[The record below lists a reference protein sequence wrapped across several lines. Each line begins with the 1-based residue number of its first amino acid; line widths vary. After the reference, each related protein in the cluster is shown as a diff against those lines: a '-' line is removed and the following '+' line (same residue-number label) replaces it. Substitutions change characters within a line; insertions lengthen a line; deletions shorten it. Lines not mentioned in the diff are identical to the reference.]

1 MADDFRIQV
10 TADLDTSD
18 AEAKLK
24 DLCKDRKIKIGV
36 ELDKSAEMQTK
47 DLAKSIEKGLKS
59 AKIDTSDFAKQLA
72 DGFNITDKN
81 VINNLKKQMDSMLT
95 GLSKT
100 WDGKKLDLGKATGFM
115 DGLDKMAQTVSQN
128 AKIVQDKMGI
138 YDQFYSYFKD
148 KKIFISDDMK
158 AAMGQDLF
166 REISN
171 ANIGKI
177 VRDAT
182 KGISI
187 DSIWDEMTDLFPEHF
202 SKDVTNQV
210 DQIVRAF
217 DVLKAAR
224 ADVAKSISFADM
236 TPDQQFK
243 ITEDAYN
250 NIVNTAHKMV
260 DSLKTNITSAA
271 DSLKTEFEIDVKV
284 NTDNIISDVKN
295 ALNQAG
301 AGSGEAIK
309 VNLDINQ
316 SEIETQIRNA
326 IQGISSSDTP
336 VDIKLDVSR
345 QSLEADLQAAL
356 HDVDLPVQFRVD
368 ASDIENQIRAAVA
381 SIDDIQIDVHIN
393 MDSVRD
399 EIRQQFNQNPVQ
411 IPVQTDNNTTGSIRN
426 MNRAAQEGQTIFSAL
441 GGSVREAFQTFTLAN
456 LMEDGIY
463 KVIDAGKQGIETVKS
478 LDDAMLDLQMA
489 TGESKS
495 NVQNMMQGYNELGQE
510 LGALTTEVSSSADTW
525 LRQGRSIE
533 ETNKLIKDS
542 MVLSKI
548 GQINSE
554 TSSEILTSTI
564 NGFQLLA
571 EEAGHVNDVL
581 SSIDLAS
588 ASSVEGIGTA
598 LTKTASMANNTGLS
612 LEKTAAI
619 IATIKDVTQ
628 DSDDAIGN
636 SVKSILSR
644 MNNVKAGKFV
654 DSETGEALNDV
665 EKVLNKIGVSM
676 RDNNGQFKDS
686 EEIIDNVAAKW
697 KSLDKIS
704 QKAVTTAMGGM
715 HQANRLTTLFDNYD
729 KVQKLTA
736 IANNSE
742 GAAEEKFANYTESLE
757 AKTKSLQASLE
768 ALASDTLSS
777 EMYAGF
783 LDAAKGMA
791 DFAKETDLVKTALA
805 GLGTAGATYAFTQL
819 STMLGNTITQVA
831 NLGGGLRGLWGVL
844 SAHPVA
850 LVTAGVTAAI
860 GVWNAYRASVDEAV
874 NSAKQAGDTW
884 EQSNTSIQDNISRIT
899 ELRTALDSG
908 KLTEQEAYDTKSQ
921 LLDIQNQLTE
931 SYGEQISGLDLV
943 NGKYDEQI
951 AKLKELN
958 IAQSER
964 FLNENQKGIEEAQRQ
979 MEKERHTYLGQF
991 SPYAQDADK
1000 LQSIIDKYKDKGVYT
1015 DTDMDGT
1022 VYIHF
1027 KGDATDANTVL
1038 NDIMTDLR
1046 AAADETG
1053 NTNLFDGF
1061 IQNAAAGL
1069 NEANDVLDEYQKL
1082 YNQAMKADIQSNKKD
1097 YGGKTAVEWL
1107 NNYAKAVENYN
1118 NAVASGN
1125 VQEVESARKYYN
1137 VISDSIN
1144 ALLKGSDMSQY
1155 NALFTDVPN
1164 QLDKAAIKANEFNS
1178 ALNVDSEQYQYLNG
1192 YQKKIKAIADEVK
1205 NLDMSDV
1212 DFKAAVNSGDIDS
1225 INYLSQAAQ
1234 EAGMST
1240 DDLAQALVNLGV
1252 LSGQPSAVVEEIAD
1266 SFQSVSDSANTLL
1279 SQINAVNSV
1288 LSSQSTGKSI
1298 SLEDFNSDELKDYT
1312 SALEYNNGALQLNAE
1327 KVQELQKAKAEEAI
1341 QTNEN
1346 QKLEKQS
1353 QYMKNIAEIEK
1364 LQDELRKL
1372 SDAKSENAQAIQNS
1386 IDALLSENDGLVNQ
1400 CNQLDILSASL
1411 REATGAYQNWLDKQN
1426 TSESGD
1432 MFDDAMGAL
1441 DHIEDTVQNTKSE
1454 YYGRTGRESYKAAV
1468 EFLVPDTIDGQDA
1481 EAVSSYIDSIE
1492 HYFNHDSKGNRTG
1505 LDVAEFCAKATKA
1518 GLMEL
1523 DEATNEYKI
1532 LGQRTMEDFAE
1543 GLNLSLPMVQAM
1555 FGEMEEF
1562 NAEFDWSDEA
1572 VKTLGDMA
1580 MAAGEAK
1587 GRIEEL
1593 SGDKNLDIQIDVS
1606 DIEST
1611 EDKISTL
1618 ENTISQMQNYKSTL
1632 EVNSAQVDDANAVIQ
1647 YCVTQKQM
1655 LEAPAVMSVDTSQV
1669 DGEIGN
1675 ALSLLQQF
1683 QEAQNNVELQA
1694 AVGADTSEAQGKV
1707 DSLVSEIQGLS
1718 PEIKAQLGLDDS
1730 TSATI
1735 TASIQALTPPELKV
1749 RAGVD
1754 TTEVDAYAAE
1764 EKQSNGTVTWGNDTG
1779 DVDAWAAQMHKS
1791 NGTVTWGNDI
1801 TRVKTSFTA
1810 TGTVNW
1816 TNTTPPSGGT
1826 HGLNGTAHASGTAHY
1841 PHLVGHANAKGNW
1854 GTKTGGM
1861 TLVGE
1866 LGREIVV
1873 NPYTGTWQTV
1883 GANGAE
1889 FRYIPAGS
1897 IVFNHLQ
1904 TESLLERGFV
1914 NSRGTAKAS
1923 GTAMVTGGIP
1933 VKQANIASKKDT
1945 YKGSSG
1951 VKEVVKALNKNTD
1964 SNNDNTNSN
1973 NNTIKEID
1981 ELIKK
1986 LNENIKDW
1994 IEISLDRAERLVDK
2008 YKTKADN
2015 YGGFKKTD
2023 QYLVKTMAKN
2033 AEYIKTLEKSMNEYK
2048 QYRDNIAAQLANFEF
2063 SDGSKGLSKDTLKKI
2078 KKGAI
2083 NVQSIPEDVLKAIN
2097 LYEEWYNKY
2106 LDTKD
2111 KLDER
2116 KQNQKEYAEQR
2127 VQNVLDSY
2135 DIIIGKREAAA
2146 NLAESKQNLR
2156 VLQWK
2161 NQKPGTEYYKQ
2172 MEKQLKYTE
2181 EQATLKDKET
2191 KAYRKQMDNYLKENG
2206 NNTKDPVYQAMKKQL
2221 IELKNEGAELQIAA
2235 EELKDK
2241 LQETKEQVLEWRF
2254 DRWDRAGQKQDA
2266 VINYKLITDEK
2277 DFQIKEKDYTE
2288 RMKTT
2293 NSQINALKALRDD
2306 KYKDYLQNVTT
2317 MNNEQAQAALEELA
2331 KIDVQILN
2339 LGADMEELKNKI
2351 MELRWKPFY
2360 EAQEQL
2366 QGVIS
2371 EYDTLR
2377 QLIGDDANFNDDG
2390 SFTVQGTTNLL
2401 LLQESIDAT
2410 KVQIANYRQQL
2421 DNLEEQYRNGCFSEQ
2436 EYIDKTKELQE
2447 GIRSAATSMEGY
2459 KQTMLD
2465 MYSTQIEMENQLLQD
2480 NIDKRLEAL
2489 DAKEKY
2495 YDFDKTLKKKN
2506 KDINVLKAQIAAL
2519 EGTTNAASRARLE
2532 TLKAE
2537 LAEAED
2543 DMADTVHQHE
2553 VEMKKTGFEDM
2564 ASDAE
2569 KALQNTQDALKK
2581 NTDFQEAVI
2590 NNMLATVKNN
2600 YDDTYAHLNTVI
2612 EDHGIVVSK
2621 TFDEMITK
2629 VAQFNTEA
2637 VKYVKAMQQVAN
2649 SNNSAVD
2656 MGSSQGTVKD
2666 TAKDYET
2673 SEGAGGE
2680 HVNDVTISLNKN
2692 SLYMAVGESKK
2703 ITATVQPMDLNV
2715 TWTSSKTS
2723 VATVSNGTVKAK
2735 ATGET
2740 VITAAVK
2747 ATAKAKCNVYVVSK
2761 EVSEGIENKEFLTGR
2776 KLTDA
2781 ERSIAYEY
2789 AYNKYNDRAS
2799 GFMGYKWAVKKTEL
2813 KNWFNSL
2820 RNRPEGTGNIPEGT
2834 SALASYFMKQGKI
2847 VNRYE
2852 LKALADILEIKT
2864 PDVKD
2869 YENWG
2874 ASIKNKILNTY
2885 KSYGFAKGGVVRNLI
2900 PADISTIL
2908 GKAAI
2913 RNGDS
2918 GFISANPGETV
2929 LTQEFTKLLKPS
2941 VAAMNDFVGLA
2952 GMTKTIRNVPE
2963 NNLVK
2968 AVTQAVT
2975 NNNNN
2980 EPVINIQIDGNV
2992 DKYVFKDMKTLAN
3005 ELGRYLKSESR
3016 KI

>member
-10 TADLDTSD
+10 TADLDTSE
-18 AEAKLK
+18 AESKLK
-24 DLCKDRKIKIGV
+24 DLCKDKKIKIGV

-47 DLAKSIEKGLKS
+47 DIAKSIEKGLKS
-59 AKIDTSDFAKQLA
+59 TKIDTGNLAKQLA

-81 VINNLKKQMDSMLT
+81 VIGNLKKQMDILVT

-115 DGLDKMAQTVSQN
+115 DGLDKMAQTVSKN

-138 YDQFYSYFKD
+138 YDEFYSYFKN
-148 KKIFISDDMK
+148 KKIFVSDAMK
-158 AAMGQDLF
+158 SAMGQDLF
-166 REISN
+166 KEISN
-171 ANIGKI
+171 ANVGKI

-187 DSIWDEMTDLFPEHF
+187 DSIWSEMTDLFPEHF

-224 ADVAKSISFADM
+224 ADVAKSISFAGM

-243 ITEDAYN
+243 TTDAAYS
-250 NIVNTAHKMV
+250 NIVETAHKMW
-260 DSLKTNITSAA
+260 DSLDANIKSAA

-284 NTDNIISDVKN
+284 NTDNIISDIKN
-295 ALNQAG
+295 ALSQAG
-301 AGSGEAIK
+301 AGSGEAVK
-309 VNLDINQ
+309 VDLDINQ

-326 IQGISSSDTP
+326 IQSISSGHTP

-356 HDVDLPVQFRVD
+356 HDIDLPVQFKVD

-381 SIDDIQIDVHIN
+381 SIDDVQIDVHIN

-399 EIRQQFNQNPVQ
+399 EVRQQFEQNPVQ
-411 IPVQTDNNTTGSIRN
+411 VPVQRDNNADGSIRN

-441 GGSVREAFQTFTLAN
+441 DGSVREAFQTFTLAN
-456 LMEDGIY
+456 LIEDEIY

-478 LDDAMLDLQMA
+478 LDDAMLNLQMA

-495 NVQNMMQGYNELGQE
+495 NVQNMMQGYNALGQE

-525 LRQGRSIE
+525 LRQGRSME
-533 ETNKLIKDS
+533 ETNQLIKDS

-548 GQINSE
+548 GQVDAE
-554 TSSEILTSTI
+554 KSSEILTATI
-564 NGFQLLA
+564 NGFQLAA
-571 EEAGHVNDVL
+571 EEASHINDVL

-598 LTKTASMANNTGLS
+598 LTKTASMANNAGVS

-628 DSDDAIGN
+628 DSDTSVGN
-636 SVKSILSR
+636 AVKSILSR
-644 MNNVKAGKFV
+644 MNQIKAGKFV
-654 DSETGEALNDV
+654 DAETGEALNDV
-665 EKVLNKIGVSM
+665 EKVLNKIEISM
-676 RDNNGQFKDS
+676 RDANDQFLDS
-686 EEIIDNVAAKW
+686 EIIIDKVAAKW
-697 KSLDKIS
+697 KTFDKDT
-704 QKAVTTAMGGM
+704 QKAVATALGGT
-715 HQANRLTTLFDNYD
+715 HQYNKLISLFDNYD
-729 KVQKLTA
+729 KVQKFTA
-736 IANNSE
+736 IANNSD
-742 GAAEEKFANYTESLE
+742 GAAEGKFANYTDSLE

-777 EMYAGF
+777 KMYAGF

-819 STMLGNTITQVA
+819 STMLSNTITQVS
-831 NLGGGLRGLWGVL
+831 NLGGGLKGLWGVL

-850 LVTAGVTAAI
+850 LVTAGITAAV

-884 EQSNTSIQDNISRIT
+884 EQSSTSIQDNISQIT

-908 KLTEQEAYDTKSQ
+908 KLTEQEAYDAKSQ
-921 LLDIQNQLTE
+921 LLDIQNQLSE
-931 SYGEQISGLDLV
+931 SYGSQVEGIDLV
-943 NGKYDEQI
+943 NGSLDEQI

-958 IAQSER
+958 TAQSER
-964 FLNENQKGIEEAQRQ
+964 FLHENVKGIKEAKRQ

-991 SPYAQDADK
+991 FDNNTDESKAIKESIEK
-1000 LQSIIDKYKDKGVYT
+1000 LKNKYGEEVFDVTEG
-1015 DTDMDGT
+1015 MEGT
-1022 VYIHF
+1022 GSLKINF
-1027 KGDATDANTVL
+1027 ETDASSAYEAL
-1038 NDIMTDLR
+1038 NDFMSEMDNIESRYGKSDVL
-1046 AAADETG
+1046 DS
-1053 NTNLFDGF
+1053 L
-1061 IQNAAAGL
+1061 ISNAYGGL
-1069 NEANDVLDEYQKL
+1069 TEAKDVLDEYQDL
-1082 YNQAMKADIQSNKKD
+1082 YTQAMKADIQTDKKN
-1097 YGGKTAVEWL
+1097 YGGKSAVEWL
-1107 NNYAKAVENYN
+1107 NNYSKAVENYK
-1118 NAVASGN
+1118 NAVSSGS
-1125 VQEVESARKYYN
+1125 VKEVEDARKYYN
-1137 VISDSIN
+1137 TISGSVDK
-1144 ALLKGSDMSQY
+1144 LLKGSDMSQY
-1155 NALFTDVPN
+1155 SALFTDVSN
-1164 QLDKAAIKANEFNS
+1164 QLDMAAIKANEFNS
-1178 ALNVDSEQYQYLNG
+1178 ALNADGEQYQYLNG
-1192 YQKKIKAIADEVK
+1192 YQKKLKAVADEVK

-1212 DFKAAVNSGDIDS
+1212 DFKAAINSGDIDV

-1234 EAGMST
+1234 EAGVST
-1240 DDLAQALVNLGV
+1240 DDLAQSLVNLGV
-1252 LSGQPSAVVEEIAD
+1252 LSGQPAFALEETADTFEKISGDVESLI
-1266 SFQSVSDSANTLL
+1266 
-1279 SQINAVNSV
+1279 SQINAVNSA
-1288 LSSQSTGKSI
+1288 LTSQTTGKSI
-1298 SLEDFNSDELKDYT
+1298 DIGTFNSDELKDYQ
-1312 SALEYNNGALQLNAE
+1312 SALEYVNGSMQINADRARE
-1327 KVQELQKAKAEEAI
+1327 IVKAKAEEAI
-1341 QTNEN
+1341 ATNDATKA
-1346 QKLEKQS
+1346 QKQS
-1353 QYMKNIAEIEK
+1353 EYMENIRQIEQ
-1364 LQDELRKL
+1364 LQDELRGL
-1372 SDAKSENAQAIQNS
+1372 TDAKGENAQAIQDN
-1386 IDALLSENDGLVNQ
+1386 INALLSENDGIVNQ

-1426 TSESGD
+1426 GSEKGD

-1441 DHIEDTVQNTKSE
+1441 QHIEDTVQNTKSE

-1562 NAEFDWSDEA
+1562 NAKFDWSDEA

-1632 EVNSAQVDDANAVIQ
+1632 EVDSSQVDDANAIIQ

-1669 DGEIGN
+1669 DGEIRN

-1764 EKQSNGTVTWGNDTG
+1764 EKQSNGTVTWGNETG

-1791 NGTVTWGNDI
+1791 KGTVTWGNDI

-1826 HGLNGTAHASGTAHY
+1826 HGLNGTAHASGTAQY

-1854 GTKTGGM
+1854 GTKTGGI

-1883 GANGAE
+1883 GDNGAE
-1889 FRYIPAGS
+1889 FKYIPAGS

-1904 TESLLERGFV
+1904 SESLLERGFV

-1923 GTAMVTGGIP
+1923 GTAMVTGG
-1933 VKQANIASKKDT
+1933 VSKGQANIASGKDT
-1945 YKGSSG
+1945 YKGSSDA
-1951 VKEVVKALNKNTD
+1951 KANTDALNKNTD
-1964 SNNDNTNSN
+1964 SQKENTDSN
-1973 NNTIKEID
+1973 KKTSKSLD
-1981 ELIKK
+1981 ELITK

-1994 IEISLDRAERLVDK
+1994 IEISLDRADRLVEK
-2008 YKTKADN
+2008 YKSIAEN
-2015 YGGFKKTD
+2015 YGGYTKTD
-2023 QYLVKTMAKN
+2023 KNLVSAIKAT
-2033 AEYIKTLEKSMNEYK
+2033 ESYISLLEKGRKKYQDK
-2048 QYRDNIAAQLANFEF
+2048 AAEVAKSL
-2063 SDGSKGLSKDTLKKI
+2063 GLNKNVLDKIHNGTIDIQSISEDQKKKI
-2078 KKGAI
+2078 EA
-2083 NVQSIPEDVLKAIN
+2083 
-2097 LYEEWYNKY
+2097 YEVWYNKI
-2106 LDTKD
+2106 LECTEAIRD
-2111 KLDER
+2111 K
-2116 KQNQKEYAEQR
+2116 KQEKKELAEKR

-2146 NLAESKQNLR
+2146 NLYESKQDLR

-2161 NQKPGTEYYKQ
+2161 NQKPGTIYYRQ
-2172 MEKQLKYTE
+2172 MERQLKYIEDQAAFKDTE
-2181 EQATLKDKET
+2181 IQKYSD
-2191 KAYRKQMDNYLKENG
+2191 QMKNYLKKNG
-2206 NNTKDPVYQAMKKQL
+2206 NNEKEPAYQLMKKQL
-2221 IELKNEGAELQIAA
+2221 IELRNESVELKIAA

-2241 LQETKEQVLEWRF
+2241 LQETKEQVLEWKF
-2254 DRWDRAGQKQDA
+2254 DRYDRAGQKQDA
-2266 VINYKLITDEK
+2266 VINYKLITDDK

-2293 NSQINALKALRDD
+2293 NSQINALKALRDE
-2306 KYKDYLQNVTT
+2306 KYRDYQQHVITQ
-2317 MNNEQAQAALEELA
+2317 NNELAQAALEELT
-2331 KIDVQILN
+2331 KLDVQIIQ
-2339 LGADMEELKNKI
+2339 LGSDMEELKNKI
-2351 MELRWKPFY
+2351 MELRWQPFY

-2410 KVQIANYRQQL
+2410 KLQIANYRKQL

-2447 GIRSAATSMEGY
+2447 GIRNAAVSMEGY
-2459 KQTMLD
+2459 RQTMLD
-2465 MYSTQIEMENQLLQD
+2465 MYSTQIEMENDLLQK

-2495 YDFDKTLKKKN
+2495 YDYDKTLRKKN

-2519 EGTTNAASRARLE
+2519 EGTSNAASKARLE
-2532 TLKAE
+2532 KLKAE
-2537 LAEAED
+2537 LAEAEED
-2543 DMADTVHQHE
+2543 IADTVHQHE
-2553 VEMKKTGFEDM
+2553 TEMKKTGFEDM

-2590 NNMLATVKNN
+2590 SNMLDTVKND
-2600 YDDTYAHLNTVI
+2600 YDNTYDHLNSVI

-2621 TFDEMITK
+2621 TFDDMITK
-2629 VAQFNTEA
+2629 VAQFTTEA
-2637 VKYVKAMQQVAN
+2637 IKYVEAMQQIQN
-2649 SNNSAVD
+2649 SNNSGIN
-2656 MGSSQGTVKD
+2656 MGSSQGNVQDTVKD
-2666 TAKDYET
+2666 NET
-2673 SEGAGGE
+2673 SQGASNE
-2680 HVNDVTISLNKN
+2680 HVKDEVTVSL
-2692 SLYMAVGESKK
+2692 SRTSFYMHKGESRK
-2703 ITATVQPMDLNV
+2703 ITATTKPAGLNV
-2715 TWTSSKTS
+2715 TWRSDATN
-2723 VATVSNGTVKAK
+2723 VATVGKDGTITAVNKGKA
-2735 ATGET
+2735 
-2740 VITAAVK
+2740 VITAEIK
-2747 ATAKAKCNVYVVSK
+2747 SNATATCTVYVVSDAIMTGIRNFEKQQGKQMSYDERQQAFK
-2761 EVSEGIENKEFLTGR
+2761 EAYNTTVNGKKNVSGEDGIEVGK
-2776 KLTDA
+2776 DSA
-2781 ERSIAYEY
+2781 ERAMV
-2789 AYNKYNDRAS
+2789 R
-2799 GFMGYKWAVKKTEL
+2799 
-2813 KNWFNSL
+2813 NWFNSL
-2820 RNRPEGTGNIPEGT
+2820 KDFSGEIPEKT
-2834 SALASYFMKQGKI
+2834 SELAKQIMWRGKI
-2847 VNRYE
+2847 ASRYDFQ
-2852 LKALADILEIKT
+2852 KLADIFGIET
-2864 PDVKD
+2864 PGPEN
-2869 YENWG
+2869 YEKW
-2874 ASIKNKILNTY
+2874 STSLKNKILIKFRRT
-2885 KSYGFAKGGVVRNLI
+2885 GFAKGGTVR
-2900 PADISTIL
+2900 
-2908 GKAAI
+2908 KAMSAKYMA
-2913 RNGDS
+2913 NMLQGALVNNDDT
-2918 GFISANPGETV
+2918 GFITVNPGENIYTSEQNERLV
-2929 LTQEFTKLLKPS
+2929 TDVHKMQELVNNSFDIGNSKLVPNS
-2941 VAAMNDFVGLA
+2941 
-2952 GMTKTIRNVPE
+2952 NVVNNIDNTTNVNVYVDHIASNVDI
-2963 NNLVK
+2963 NNLATVVAQK
-2968 AVTQAVT
+2968 IGKGTKI
-2975 NNNNN
+2975 
-2980 EPVINIQIDGNV
+2980 E
-2992 DKYVFKDMKTLAN
+2992 MKKL
-3005 ELGRYLKSESR
+3005 R
-3016 KI
+3016 